1 MSEEETVEESMDEVS
16 EEGAA
21 GYKCVKCE
29 EEVIINPVEEK
40 IICPKCSHRVLFK
53 LRSSNSQRVE
63 AV

>member
-1 MSEEETVEESMDEVS
+1 MSEEETVEEAAEES
-16 EEGAA
+16 EDQAA

-29 EEVIINPVEEK
+29 QEVTINPVEEK

-53 LRSSNSQRVE
+53 LRSNDSQRVE